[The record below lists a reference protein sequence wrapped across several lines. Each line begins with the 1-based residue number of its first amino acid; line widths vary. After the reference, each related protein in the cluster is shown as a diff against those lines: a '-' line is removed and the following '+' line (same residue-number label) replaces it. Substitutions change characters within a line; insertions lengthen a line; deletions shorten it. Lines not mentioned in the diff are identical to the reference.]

1 MESPAERKLRLALS
15 LGGLDDTVDSQA
27 STPARAII
35 SVRGLEERLEVLRR
49 VATPE
54 ENLDQTHGAVARGHL
69 PHLLPR
75 RLRFS
80 EDTADSTVS
89 ATLVDGIAQ
98 SLGASHSMVDDY
110 LKNSR
115 GQQASS
121 GVIITPVRADDE
133 GERGPTS
140 SSGEGQLLTKT
151 TESEAPG
158 ECDSRRQVVL
168 AREELVNIL
177 ERMRR
182 DDDDEQ
188 ASSCQR
194 LPLHVAIHRLGS
206 LLHRLQ
212 DRCRQHERVESC
224 LRHRLHLLEQ
234 ERIQRLTL
242 AESVSAR
249 KLACPTRAGEVQDGG
264 GQDAIDN
271 GCHCLVA
278 TEQRTQLH
286 RVRQLETDLEQQVQQ
301 ALEDRAEAARQLA
314 ATHVQ
319 LSESRNRVAMLE
331 ARVALQADAR
341 EEVGVLSG
349 RLACAVADVE
359 ERQLVVNELERRCA
373 AQRLALAGA
382 ADMMEG
388 LVGDAGLLAADVAAV
403 LRAVHTRA
411 CEKVRAAA
419 SQLAR
424 QAAES
429 MSASEAA
436 LEHQVKAVEE
446 EADEV
451 REAFGGLQNL
461 AESLPHRIL
470 EAVATAQR
478 RRDSEHS
485 KALQALTHDNQ
496 VLNICICIYLAER
509 EREHARA
516 CYPRTRNRGG
526 SAASHIL
533 NLEP

>member
-1 MESPAERKLRLALS
+1 MDKTGEVCSTARNLTSQRMESPAARKLRLALS

-27 STPARAII
+27 STPARETI

-151 TESEAPG
+151 AESEAPG

-234 ERIQRLTL
+234 ERMQRLTL

-301 ALEDRAEAARQLA
+301 ALADRAEAARQLA

-341 EEVGVLSG
+341 EE
-349 RLACAVADVE
+349 
-359 ERQLVVNELERRCA
+359 CA

>member
-1 MESPAERKLRLALS
+1 MDKTGELCSTARNLTSQRMESPAARKLRLALS

-27 STPARAII
+27 STPARATI

-49 VATPE
+49 VATTE
-54 ENLDQTHGAVARGHL
+54 EDLGQTHGAVAQGRL

-75 RLRFS
+75 RLQFS

-110 LKNSR
+110 LKNARSK
-115 GQQASS
+115 QASS
-121 GVIITPVRADDE
+121 GVIITPVPADDG
-133 GERGPTS
+133 GESGPAS
-140 SSGEGQLLTKT
+140 SSGEGQLLIKT
-151 TESEAPG
+151 AESEAPG
-158 ECDSRRQVVL
+158 ECDSRRQLVL
-168 AREELVNIL
+168 AREELVKIL

-188 ASSCQR
+188 ARSCQR

-206 LLHRLQ
+206 LLQRLQ
-212 DRCRQHERVESC
+212 DSCRQHERVESC

-234 ERIQRLTL
+234 ERMQRLTL

-249 KLACPTRAGEVQDGG
+249 KLACPTRAGEVQNGG

-271 GCHCLVA
+271 GCRCLVA
-278 TEQRTQLH
+278 TEQRTQLQ

-349 RLACAVADVE
+349 RLARAVADVE

-382 ADMMEG
+382 ADMVEG

-403 LRAVHTRA
+403 LGAVHARA

-419 SQLAR
+419 GQLAR

-429 MSASEAA
+429 KSAGRLALQHAEAA
-436 LEHQVKAVEE
+436 LKHQVHYMYV
-446 EADEV
+446 
-451 REAFGGLQNL
+451 
-461 AESLPHRIL
+461 
-470 EAVATAQR
+470 
-478 RRDSEHS
+478 
-485 KALQALTHDNQ
+485 
-496 VLNICICIYLAER
+496 NIYIYL
-509 EREHARA
+509 
-516 CYPRTRNRGG
+516 Y
-526 SAASHIL
+526 IL
-533 NLEP
+533 